1 MHQVCH
7 CEEAAGRRG
16 ALSAQRE
23 EVPLGC
29 NLAGSGW
36 ITGQLRRIRKLVR
49 EIATGAKRPRN
60 DNSGVH
66 TILAMACTDR
76 QHCAG
81 PGCPL
86 PYNGVYGRREYPE
99 ICSCHRRSVSTA
111 TDAIGWCVFIGTLY
125 ELEVPSRDC
134 HVGLRPPRNDN
145 SGVHTILA
153 MACTDCKCLP
163 EIATGAKRPR
173 NDNSG
178 VHTILTMACT
188 DRQHCAGPGCPLPCN
203 LTTKNACC
211 SCSRRSFY
219 LLRDFVLCS
228 YWRQPAMRLSESD
241 MNCFSFSSKVCGPL
255 GALS

>member
-1 MHQVCH
+1 MRCRGAACRSRRCTGDSCRVSIQWQEPIVSVAAVTAQPLAALPPYGCGVPFTGVERLWQLHISARLRRPCNVPQVCH

-29 NLAGSGW
+29 NLAGPGW
-36 ITGQLRRIRKLVR
+36 ITGQLLRIRKLVR

-66 TILAMACTDR
+66 TIL
-76 QHCAG
+76 
-81 PGCPL
+81 
-86 PYNGVYGRREYPE
+86 
-99 ICSCHRRSVSTA
+99 
-111 TDAIGWCVFIGTLY
+111 
-125 ELEVPSRDC
+125 
-134 HVGLRPPRNDN
+134 
-145 SGVHTILA
+145 
-153 MACTDCKCLP
+153 
-163 EIATGAKRPR
+163 
-173 NDNSG
+173 
-178 VHTILTMACT
+178 TMACT
-188 DRQHCAGPGCPLPCN
+188 DQQHCAGPGCPLPCN

>member
-1 MHQVCH
+1 MTGRDCPAARYVVGGDSRAQRRTCSSYKLPLKWKTPPICH

-29 NLAGSGW
+29 NLAGPGW
-36 ITGQLRRIRKLVR
+36 ITGQLLRIRKLVR
-49 EIATGAKRPRN
+49 
-60 DNSGVH
+60 
-66 TILAMACTDR
+66 
-76 QHCAG
+76 
-81 PGCPL
+81 
-86 PYNGVYGRREYPE
+86 
-99 ICSCHRRSVSTA
+99 
-111 TDAIGWCVFIGTLY
+111 
-125 ELEVPSRDC
+125 
-134 HVGLRPPRNDN
+134 
-145 SGVHTILA
+145 
-153 MACTDCKCLP
+153 

>member
-1 MHQVCH
+1 MPQVCH

-29 NLAGSGW
+29 NLAGPGC
-36 ITGQLRRIRKLVR
+36 ITGQLLRIRKLVR
-49 EIATGAKRPRN
+49 EIATGAKR
-60 DNSGVH
+60 
-66 TILAMACTDR
+66 
-76 QHCAG
+76 
-81 PGCPL
+81 
-86 PYNGVYGRREYPE
+86 
-99 ICSCHRRSVSTA
+99 
-111 TDAIGWCVFIGTLY
+111 
-125 ELEVPSRDC
+125 
-134 HVGLRPPRNDN
+134 PRNDN

-178 VHTILTMACT
+178 VHTILAMACT

-203 LTTKNACC
+203 RTTKNACC

>member
-1 MHQVCH
+1 MPQVCH

-29 NLAGSGW
+29 NLAGPGW

-99 ICSCHRRSVSTA
+99 ICSCHRRSVSAA

-145 SGVHTILA
+145 SGVHTILT
-153 MACTDCKCLP
+153 MACTDCKC
-163 EIATGAKRPR
+163 G
-173 NDNSG
+173 
-178 VHTILTMACT
+178 
-188 DRQHCAGPGCPLPCN
+188 AGPGCPLPCN
-203 LTTKNACC
+203 RTTKNACC

>member
-1 MHQVCH
+1 MPQVCH

-29 NLAGSGW
+29 NLAGPGC

-49 EIATGAKRPRN
+49 EIATGAKR
-60 DNSGVH
+60 
-66 TILAMACTDR
+66 
-76 QHCAG
+76 
-81 PGCPL
+81 
-86 PYNGVYGRREYPE
+86 
-99 ICSCHRRSVSTA
+99 
-111 TDAIGWCVFIGTLY
+111 
-125 ELEVPSRDC
+125 
-134 HVGLRPPRNDN
+134 PRNDN

-178 VHTILTMACT
+178 VHTILAMACTDCKCLPEIATGAKRPRNDNSGVHTILAMACT